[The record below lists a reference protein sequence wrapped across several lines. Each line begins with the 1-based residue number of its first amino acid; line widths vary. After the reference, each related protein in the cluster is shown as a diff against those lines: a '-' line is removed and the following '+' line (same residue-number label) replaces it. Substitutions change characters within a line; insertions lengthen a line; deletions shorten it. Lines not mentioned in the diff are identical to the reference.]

1 MNKNSSKQVVCGAT
15 LSYILIVLN
24 AVYGMVITP
33 FILSRLGQEEYGV
46 YKTIAALS
54 SALMVLDLGL
64 GGTVTRY
71 IAKYRAEKKY
81 GEIPNFLALMLMET
95 GVIIIIVAGICTC
108 LYFFIE
114 PWYSN
119 TFTQGQIGLAQKLF
133 IVLSINMIL
142 HIAENVV
149 NGIITGYNDF
159 IFGNGIKL
167 VRLLAR
173 ITLVVWILNAFP
185 NSMALVLID
194 FVLTVFFL
202 IVEIF
207 WMLFK
212 HKVRIKYDHFEK
224 HLFSESFL
232 YTGLMFLTSIINQVN
247 GNLDNVVI
255 GVVIGASAVT
265 VYSMGLTIFGM
276 FEQLSTSISG
286 VMLPSITN
294 VLQEEN
300 GLEKAKR
307 VVVKVGRVQF
317 MLLGAVFVGFLVL
330 GKDFIQLWLGDGY
343 EDVYIIT
350 LILMFPA
357 LLYLCVNVCLSILR
371 AKNLLGFRTIV
382 VSCTTLLNAI
392 ITYFGTKYYGYFA
405 ACIGT
410 AVSLTLGVLICM
422 NIYYHKKL
430 GFNMIKIYFLITKS
444 FFVPLVVSGFIIEI
458 TKKCF
463 FSGSWIYLF
472 CNVLIFCI
480 SYIILLWLIGLSKEE
495 RQSVKNRLK
504 ERKKINEKNSI
515 DNISY
520 S

>member
-1 MNKNSSKQVVCGAT
+1 MCGAI
-15 LSYILIVLN
+15 LSYILIILN
-24 AVYGMVITP
+24 AAYGMVITP
-33 FILSRLGQEEYGV
+33 YILSRLGQEEYGV

-54 SALMVLDLGL
+54 SALMVLDLGI

-71 IAKYRAEKKY
+71 LAKYRAEKKEY
-81 GEIPNFLALMLMET
+81 EIPNFLALMFLET
-95 GVIIIIVAGICTC
+95 LIVVILVAAICCGV
-108 LYFFIE
+108 YFFIG
-114 PWYSN
+114 PIYSN
-119 TFTQGQIGLAQKLF
+119 SFTTQQIGLAQKLF
-133 IVLSINMIL
+133 IILSASMIL
-142 HIAENVV
+142 HIVENVI

-159 IFGNGIKL
+159 IFGNGVKL
-167 VRLLAR
+167 IRLLCR
-173 ITLVVWILNAFP
+173 IVLVYIVLYIYP

-194 FVLTVFFL
+194 LAMTAFFL
-202 IVEIF
+202 IVEVLWVF
-207 WMLFK
+207 LK
-212 HKVRIKYDHFEK
+212 HKVKVKYDHFERS
-224 HLFSESFL
+224 LFSESFV

-255 GVVIGASAVT
+255 GAVLGASAVT

-286 VMLPSITN
+286 VMLPSVTN

-300 GLEKAKR
+300 GLEKAKNL
-307 VVVKVGRVQF
+307 VVKVGRVQF

-343 EDVYIIT
+343 EDVYLIT
-350 LILMFPA
+350 LILMIPA
-357 LLYLCVNVCLSILR
+357 QLYLCINVCLSILR

-410 AVSLTLGVLICM
+410 SVSLTLGVLICM

-430 GFNMIKIYFLITKS
+430 GFNMIKIYASIIKSFLI
-444 FFVPLVVSGFIIEI
+444 PLIVSGFVIEI
-458 TKKCF
+458 TKRYV

-472 CNVLIFCI
+472 CNILIFCM
-480 SYIILLWLIGLSKEE
+480 SYITLVWFIGLSKEE
-495 RQSVKNRLK
+495 RLYVRNRLK
-504 ERKKINEKNSI
+504 TRGKI
-515 DNISY
+515 
-520 S
+520 